1 MDRGELA
8 ALRDAIDLLLKC
20 PDRVRAELVRW
31 FAPEAAKPNG
41 RDHDPPLA
49 KAMIWCSHIRI
60 AASDC
65 WQNGVRNTVLKAF
78 RDQFRSSKRLAP
90 ATGPAPDTP
99 SEEDSEM
106 TERISLEGKVA
117 VVTGAGRGLGRAYVE
132 LLAERGARVVVN
144 DLGTDVSGFGKDST
158 IAQQVADLIRSRGG
172 AAIANESD
180 ISTAEGGSD
189 LIATTIEHFGR
200 IDLLVNNAGICGS
213 QLFEH
218 ATLDDFDHYWR
229 VHLGGPV
236 NTVKAAWPHM
246 VAQRYGKIILTT
258 SVAGLFGIRGQAT
271 YAAAKCAVVGL
282 MRILAMEGAEHGI
295 LVNTI
300 SPNGYT
306 RMHPAA
312 GSRMPERDGKA
323 TMPVE
328 AVAPAIVWL
337 ASDGCAETNSI
348 YNLEGGTI
356 QRIAI
361 VMGPGFYDPHLTPE
375 SIAANYAK
383 VVSIEGFSEPGPFEL
398 SS

>member
-1 MDRGELA
+1 L
-8 ALRDAIDLLLKC
+8 
-20 PDRVRAELVRW
+20 
-31 FAPEAAKPNG
+31 
-41 RDHDPPLA
+41 
-49 KAMIWCSHIRI
+49 
-60 AASDC
+60 
-65 WQNGVRNTVLKAF
+65 
-78 RDQFRSSKRLAP
+78 
-90 ATGPAPDTP
+90 
-99 SEEDSEM
+99 EEDSEM

-158 IAQQVADLIRSRGG
+158 IAEQVADLIRSRGG
-172 AAIANESD
+172 EAIANDSD
-180 ISTAEGGSD
+180 VSTAEGSSD
-189 LIATTIEHFGR
+189 VIATTIERFGR

-213 QLFEH
+213 QLFED

-236 NTVKAAWPHM
+236 NTVKAAWPYM

-258 SVAGLFGIRGQAT
+258 SVSGLFGLRGQAT

-282 MRILAMEGAEHGI
+282 MRILAIEGAEHGI
-295 LVNTI
+295 LVNAI
-300 SPNGYT
+300 SPIGYT

-312 GSRMPERDGKA
+312 GSRLSEADGRA

-328 AVAPAIVWL
+328 TVAPAIVWL
-337 ASDGCAETNSI
+337 ASDRCSETNHI
-348 YNLEGGTI
+348 YHVGVGAI

-361 VMGPGFYDPHLTPE
+361 VIGPGFYDPHLTPE
-375 SIAANYAK
+375 SIAENYAK
-383 VVSIEGFSEPGPFEL
+383 VESIKGFSEPGPFEP

>member
-1 MDRGELA
+1 MNELSAGLSRLFHARRRADLVHIENPGLCPCVATMRGPH
-8 ALRDAIDLLLKC
+8 AL
-20 PDRVRAELVRW
+20 
-31 FAPEAAKPNG
+31 
-41 RDHDPPLA
+41 
-49 KAMIWCSHIRI
+49 
-60 AASDC
+60 
-65 WQNGVRNTVLKAF
+65 
-78 RDQFRSSKRLAP
+78 
-90 ATGPAPDTP
+90 
-99 SEEDSEM
+99 SEEEGEM
-106 TERISLEGKVA
+106 TERISLDGKVA

-158 IAQQVADLIRSRGG
+158 IAEQVADLIRSRGG
-172 AAIANESD
+172 EAIANESD
-180 ISTAEGGSD
+180 ISTPEGGND
-189 LIATTIEHFGR
+189 LIATTVEHFGR

-229 VHLGGPV
+229 VHLGAPV
-236 NTVKAAWPHM
+236 NTAKAAWPHM
-246 VAQRYGKIILTT
+246 VAQHFGKIILTT

-282 MRILAMEGAEHGI
+282 MRVLAIEGAEHGI

-312 GSRMPERDGKA
+312 GSRLAEAGGRA

-337 ASDGCAETNSI
+337 ASDTCSETNSI
-348 YNLEGGTI
+348 YNVEAGTI

-375 SIAANYAK
+375 SIAENYAK
-383 VVSIEGFSEPGPFEL
+383 VGSIEGFSEPGPFEL
-398 SS
+398 GT

>member
-1 MDRGELA
+1 
-8 ALRDAIDLLLKC
+8 
-20 PDRVRAELVRW
+20 
-31 FAPEAAKPNG
+31 
-41 RDHDPPLA
+41 
-49 KAMIWCSHIRI
+49 
-60 AASDC
+60 
-65 WQNGVRNTVLKAF
+65 
-78 RDQFRSSKRLAP
+78 
-90 ATGPAPDTP
+90 
-99 SEEDSEM
+99 M

-132 LLAERGARVVVN
+132 LLAARGARVVVN

-158 IAQQVADLIRSRGG
+158 IAEHVADFIRSRGG
-172 AAIANESD
+172 EAIANDSNV
-180 ISTAEGGSD
+180 STPEGGSD

-213 QLFEH
+213 QLFED

-236 NTVKAAWPHM
+236 NTVKAAWPYM

-258 SVAGLFGIRGQAT
+258 SVVGLFGMRGQAT

-282 MRILAMEGAEHGI
+282 MRILAIEGAEHGI

-300 SPNGYT
+300 SPVGYT

-312 GSRMPERDGKA
+312 TGAGSVFGRTPDPAWLKQSEA

-337 ASDGCAETNSI
+337 ASDGCSETNRI
-348 YNLEGGTI
+348 YNVEAG
-356 QRIAI
+356 AI
-361 VMGPGFYDPHLTPE
+361 
-375 SIAANYAK
+375 
-383 VVSIEGFSEPGPFEL
+383 
-398 SS
+398 

>member
-1 MDRGELA
+1 MVPCDMSA
-8 ALRDAIDLLLKC
+8 PNPARDASS
-20 PDRVRAELVRW
+20 
-31 FAPEAAKPNG
+31 AK
-41 RDHDPPLA
+41 
-49 KAMIWCSHIRI
+49 
-60 AASDC
+60 
-65 WQNGVRNTVLKAF
+65 
-78 RDQFRSSKRLAP
+78 
-90 ATGPAPDTP
+90 
-99 SEEDSEM
+99 DSEM

-158 IAQQVADLIRSRGG
+158 IAEQVVDLIRSRGG
-172 AAIANESD
+172 EAIANDSD
-180 ISTAEGGSD
+180 VSSPEGGSD

-200 IDLLVNNAGICGS
+200 VDLLVNNAGICGS
-213 QLFEH
+213 QLFEDT
-218 ATLDDFDHYWR
+218 TLDDFDRYWH

-236 NTVKAAWPHM
+236 NTVKAVWPHM

-258 SVAGLFGIRGQAT
+258 SVGGLFGIRSQAT

-312 GSRMPERDGKA
+312 VADPAWLKQSEA

-337 ASDGCAETNSI
+337 VSDRCSETNRI
-348 YNLEGGTI
+348 YNVEAGAI

-361 VMGPGFYDPHLTPE
+361 VMGPGFYDPNLTPE
-375 SIAANYAK
+375 SIAENYAK
-383 VVSIEGFSEPGPFEL
+383 VESIEGFSEPAPFEPG
-398 SS
+398 S